1 MNILFITHYTALYG
15 ANKSLLTLI
24 EGLEKYNV
32 NPMLVVPEFGEIC
45 EVLEK
50 QNIPFIIQ
58 KYSRW
63 CGEIPKLPKNRFKR
77 IITIGNNW
85 GRIINHKKNNLKY
98 LNFLNEKIDNFK
110 PEFIYS
116 NSSVFNFGLLYAK
129 RYKIPHIWHLR
140 ETQEHYNLEWFYNIK
155 TINKSFNDSEI
166 VLAISK
172 FIKVNYQTKNQIKD
186 IIVEYDGVLSIN
198 DLVLLDKKRQVIK
211 KPNKSSVVF
220 GIVGL
225 IHPNKGQED
234 AIRAFS
240 IVAQKHPSSKL
251 LVVGLGGQLPLK
263 KLVNKLEISNNV
275 EFWGHISDPFDAFL
289 KMDVCLMCSKKEGL
303 GRVTLEAMASN
314 IPTIGYKEGG
324 TIELIEENING
335 MFYEFDYKELA
346 ERMIYMIENKER
358 RIEMGNNGRQIFE
371 QKYTSEIYAKNI
383 YNILTKFNNLL
394 LK

>member
-116 NSSVFNFGLLYAK
+116 NSSVFNFWN
-129 RYKIPHIWHLR
+129 H
-140 ETQEHYNLEWFYNIK
+140 
-155 TINKSFNDSEI
+155 S
-166 VLAISK
+166 
-172 FIKVNYQTKNQIKD
+172 
-186 IIVEYDGVLSIN
+186 
-198 DLVLLDKKRQVIK
+198 
-211 KPNKSSVVF
+211 
-220 GIVGL
+220 
-225 IHPNKGQED
+225 
-234 AIRAFS
+234 
-240 IVAQKHPSSKL
+240 
-251 LVVGLGGQLPLK
+251 
-263 KLVNKLEISNNV
+263 
-275 EFWGHISDPFDAFL
+275 
-289 KMDVCLMCSKKEGL
+289 
-303 GRVTLEAMASN
+303 
-314 IPTIGYKEGG
+314 
-324 TIELIEENING
+324 
-335 MFYEFDYKELA
+335 
-346 ERMIYMIENKER
+346 
-358 RIEMGNNGRQIFE
+358 
-371 QKYTSEIYAKNI
+371 
-383 YNILTKFNNLL
+383 
-394 LK
+394 